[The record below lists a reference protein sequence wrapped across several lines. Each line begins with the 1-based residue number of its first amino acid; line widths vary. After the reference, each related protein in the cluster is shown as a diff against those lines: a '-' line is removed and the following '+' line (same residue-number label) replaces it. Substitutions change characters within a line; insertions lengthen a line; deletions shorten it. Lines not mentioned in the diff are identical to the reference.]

1 MHPELACVRCVQAQ
15 ELGKRREARDA
26 PPLGVQRV
34 AGWRDTV
41 ACARDCTS
49 PDPRCSGSR
58 TLQQSKT
65 LVPPPLRS
73 VELLHT
79 RPANPG
85 PTLATASCGL
95 HGARSGDTQIEIA
108 GRPSPPTFR
117 SSAPPQWKAA
127 CSRAVQRL
135 ADRCQQACRRSCQA
149 AGREDA
155 AVQLLNRP
163 ALRRRRRHGIMV
175 ESWASDCPWAAFVKG
190 PHPWKDNVTCLTRRP
205 RPERATSD
213 GRPVSHARGH
223 GETGHRRLASQKPVL
238 TWRFSRSMHVAT
250 GRATQS
256 TRHVLP

>member
-1 MHPELACVRCVQAQ
+1 VKLEM
-15 ELGKRREARDA
+15 
-26 PPLGVQRV
+26 PLLLVCNASWAGGTRSRV
-34 AGWRDTV
+34 HVTEHHLTRGAAAAGLSNNPRH
-41 ACARDCTS
+41 S
-49 PDPRCSGSR
+49 SHPRCAPWSCFTRGPP
-58 TLQQSKT
+58 T
-65 LVPPPLRS
+65 LVPRLPRQVAACTAHAVATPRSRSLAGPP
-73 VELLHT
+73 
-79 RPANPG
+79 
-85 PTLATASCGL
+85 
-95 HGARSGDTQIEIA
+95 
-108 GRPSPPTFR
+108 PPTFR

-163 ALRRRRRHGIMV
+163 ALQRRRRHGIMV

-213 GRPVSHARGH
+213 GRPVSHACGH

>member
-108 GRPSPPTFR
+108 GRPSPPQRFG
-117 SSAPPQWKAA
+117 APPRPSGRPPARALFRGWLIVA
-127 CSRAVQRL
+127 SRHVVGHVRL
-135 ADRCQQACRRSCQA
+135 P
-149 AGREDA
+149 DA
-155 AVQLLNRP
+155 KMLPSNYSTGQ
-163 ALRRRRRHGIMV
+163 H
-175 ESWASDCPWAAFVKG
+175 S
-190 PHPWKDNVTCLTRRP
+190 
-205 RPERATSD
+205 SD
-213 GRPVSHARGH
+213 GDDMASWLNHGPRIAPGRP
-223 GETGHRRLASQKPVL
+223 L
-238 TWRFSRSMHVAT
+238 SRDRT
-250 GRATQS
+250 PGRTM
-256 TRHVLP
+256 

>member
-1 MHPELACVRCVQAQ
+1 MQRQPDSPTIQDTRPTPAALRGVASH
-15 ELGKRREARDA
+15 EARQPWSHACHGKLRPARRTQWRHPDRDRWPA
-26 PPLGVQRV
+26 PP
-34 AGWRDTV
+34 
-41 ACARDCTS
+41 
-49 PDPRCSGSR
+49 
-58 TLQQSKT
+58 
-65 LVPPPLRS
+65 
-73 VELLHT
+73 
-79 RPANPG
+79 
-85 PTLATASCGL
+85 
-95 HGARSGDTQIEIA
+95 
-108 GRPSPPTFR
+108 PPTFR

-163 ALRRRRRHGIMV
+163 ALQRRRRHGIMV